1 MSTLFDAF
9 FEELMNKEGGYVN
22 DSRDS
27 GGATRYGITE
37 AVARA
42 NGYKNAMKDLPL
54 ALAKSIYKKDYW
66 DTMRLDEVAGVC
78 PGLCMKLADIG
89 VNMGVKQAG
98 FFLQRLLNALNNEG
112 KLYPDIKA
120 DGAIGPA
127 TIGTLRSYL
136 KVRGYNGET
145 VMIRALN
152 CLQGGFYI
160 SLAERRQKDEAFLY
174 GWLLNRID

>member
-1 MSTLFDAF
+1 MSILFEQF
-9 FEELMNKEGGYVN
+9 FEDLIGVEGGYVN

-27 GGATRYGITE
+27 GGATRYGVTE

-42 NGYKNAMKDLPL
+42 NGYKGAMKDLPL
-54 ALAKSIYKKDYW
+54 SLAKSIYKSQYW
-66 DTMRLDEVAGVC
+66 DSLRLDDIQNLC
-78 PGLCMKLADIG
+78 PSLCLKLADIA

-120 DGAIGPA
+120 DGKVGPA
-127 TIGTLRSYL
+127 TIGTLRAFLS
-136 KVRGYNGET
+136 KRTQHGEL
-145 VMIRALN
+145 VLVRALN

>member
-1 MSTLFDAF
+1 MTTLFDTF
-9 FEELMNKEGGYVN
+9 FDDLMEKEGGYVN

-27 GGATRYGITE
+27 GGATRYGVTE

-54 ALAKSIYKKDYW
+54 SLAKSIYKRDYW
-66 DTMRLDEVAGVC
+66 DKLRLDDIQHEC
-78 PGLCMKLADIG
+78 PALCMKLADIA

-98 FFLQRLLNALNNEG
+98 FFMQRLLNALNNEG

-120 DGAIGPA
+120 DGIIGPA
-127 TIGTLRSYL
+127 SINTLRLYL
-136 KVRGYNGET
+136 KARRNKGET

-160 SLAERRQKDEAFLY
+160 SLAERRQKDEAFLF
-174 GWLLNRID
+174 GWLLNRIA

>member
-1 MSTLFDAF
+1 MTVLFEQF
-9 FEELMNKEGGYVN
+9 FDELMKVEGGYVN

-27 GGATRYGITE
+27 GGATRYGVTE

-42 NGYKNAMKDLPL
+42 NGYKGAMSALPL
-54 ALAKSIYKKDYW
+54 SLAKSIYKRQYW
-66 DTMRLDEVAGVC
+66 DALRLDDIQNLC
-78 PGLCMKLADIG
+78 PALCLKLADIG

-98 FFLQRLLNALNNEG
+98 FFLQRLLNALNNQG
-112 KLYPDIKA
+112 KLYADIKA
-120 DGAIGPA
+120 DGAVGPV
-127 TIGTLRSYL
+127 TIATLRRFLS
-136 KVRGYNGET
+136 VRSQHGET